1 MSFGDDDH
9 TRLSGVPDP
18 PKPLSNSEQA
28 TMLSPLSGS
37 GSVPNQRPELV
48 DGQPFGP
55 YRIVRLL
62 GRGGMGEVY
71 EAEHLDTGRRVA
83 LKLLRGQI
91 DRFED
96 RERFLREGQM
106 AASVSDPHTVYVFG
120 SEEIDGVSAI
130 SMQLV
135 PGGTLK
141 DRVTE
146 QGPQPVPDAV
156 GAVIDIISGLDAAL
170 AAGILHR
177 DIKPSNCFIDSDGS
191 IKVGDFGLSI
201 PASGRSAD
209 RTFMGT
215 PQFASPEQL
224 RGDALDV
231 RSDIYSVG
239 ATLYYLLTGTAPF
252 DGTDFTT
259 LIDRV
264 KHEPPPM
271 VHKIRSGVPA
281 ALGTLIARCLAKD
294 PAHRPASYQDLARA
308 LRPFS
313 LSGSPARLDVR
324 LLAGAVDYLLIAIP
338 AGILNT
344 SFGPAAVRRGN
355 TSVDLDPWSFVV
367 GVLYFAL
374 CEGVW
379 SRTLGKRLLGLRVL
393 SRTGALSWGQ
403 AAGRAFIYYVPGLL
417 MLIPTLVMGARPFA
431 EYLVTHP
438 GMTSSAAVAQAVLT
452 LVLFSTMRRKNGY
465 GAVHDLLTKTRVVQN
480 VSRELR
486 RRDAG
491 ETVGLIP
498 DAATP
503 DSTQRRFGHFI
514 VGRELAVV
522 GRARLFEG
530 LDPVLRRAVW
540 LVEWPNDAP
549 ETPRARRDVSRV
561 GRLHWLAGRR
571 APGDNWDAFE
581 APQGAPMPAEDA
593 GTAWPVVHGWLNDL
607 ATELAAAEHDGTTP
621 PLGRD
626 RVWIRPDGR
635 AVLLDWPA
643 PGTGTPAEP
652 ATAQQLLAAVGQCA
666 SSPPASAVAMLDRW
680 GKKRAVPV
688 AELIGDLSAVSASS
702 GTVTRA
708 RRAGPLVL
716 AAAPMM
722 LMLVIA
728 LIANRIYV
736 PAPHD
741 RFVTNMLLEELTD
754 EREPARQNA
763 LKVYLAGALRHEL
776 LAADAPWRSVD
787 ADDPDDKDAIALRRL
802 AAATAALTP
811 SQAEVAEA
819 ATMLKPALQR
829 AEERFAKQD
838 NPTTVFIAL
847 LLVGAGM
854 SFGAGLVSVLVRPS
868 GFVLSSLGLA
878 VITRRGR
885 EVGRMRAVVRLLV
898 AWSLLLIYGALLAW
912 PVTRPV
918 VFSIAVASLAA
929 APTIIGFVWSLLHPT
944 RGPHDMIVGT
954 SIGSR

>member
-1 MSFGDDDH
+1 
-9 TRLSGVPDP
+9 
-18 PKPLSNSEQA
+18 
-28 TMLSPLSGS
+28 MLSPLSGS
-37 GSVPNQRPELV
+37 GSVPSEQPGLV

-71 EAEHLDTGRRVA
+71 EAEHLDTGRLIA
-83 LKLLRGQI
+83 LKLLRGRI
-91 DRFED
+91 DSFED

-120 SEEIDGVSAI
+120 SEEIDGMSAI

-146 QGPQPVPDAV
+146 QGPQPVSEAV
-156 GAVIDIISGLDAAL
+156 SAVLDIISGLDAAL

-191 IKVGDFGLSI
+191 VKVGDFGLSI
-201 PASGRSAD
+201 PSTGRSAD

-231 RSDIYSVG
+231 RSDIYAVG
-239 ATLYYLLTGTAPF
+239 ATLYYLLTGAPPF
-252 DGTDFTT
+252 EGKDFTV

-271 VHKIRSGVPA
+271 LHKVRSGVPA

-294 PAHRPASYQDLARA
+294 PADRPASYQDLARA

-313 LSGSPARLDVR
+313 LSGAPARLDVR
-324 LLAGAVDYLLIAIP
+324 LLAGVVDYLLIAIP

-344 SFGPAAVRRGN
+344 SFGPPAVRRGS
-355 TSVDLDPWSFVV
+355 TSVDLDPWTVVV
-367 GVLYFAL
+367 GVLYFVL
-374 CEGVW
+374 CEGLW

-393 SRTGALSWGQ
+393 SRTGAVSWRQ
-403 AAGRAFIYYVPGLL
+403 AMARAVIYYAPALL
-417 MLIPTLVMGARPFA
+417 MLAPTLVMGARPFA
-431 EYLVTHP
+431 EYLVANP
-438 GMTSSAAVAQAVLT
+438 GLSASVAFVPVVLT
-452 LVLFSTMRRKNGY
+452 LLLFSTMRRKNGY
-465 GAVHDLLTKTRVVQN
+465 AAVQDILTKTRVVKV

-491 ETVGLIP
+491 ETMGVAP
-498 DAATP
+498 DARTS
-503 DSTQRRFGHFI
+503 DSAQRRLGPFI
-514 VGRELAVV
+514 VGRELAVLEH
-522 GRARLFEG
+522 ARLFDG
-530 LDPVLRRAVW
+530 VDPVLRRPVW
-540 LVEWPNDAP
+540 LVEWSPVELSDEAP

-571 APGDNWDAFE
+571 APGDSWDAFE
-581 APQGAPMPAEDA
+581 APQGARLQA
-593 GTAWPVVHGWLNDL
+593 GDPGPAWPVVHGWLKDL
-607 ATELAAAEHDGTTP
+607 ATELAAAERDGTTP
-621 PLGRD
+621 PLGVD

-643 PGTGTPAEP
+643 PGTGAPAGP
-652 ATAQQLLAAVGQCA
+652 GTAQQLLTAVGHYA

-680 GKKRAVPV
+680 QKKRAVPL
-688 AELIGDLSAVSASS
+688 AELIGDLSVVTAS
-702 GTVTRA
+702 GGAVTRS
-708 RRAGPLVL
+708 RRAWPLVL
-716 AAAPMM
+716 AASPVI

-728 LIANRIYV
+728 AVAIRINV
-736 PAPHD
+736 VLPHD
-741 RFVTNMLLEELTD
+741 RFVADKLLDDLTD
-754 EREPARQNA
+754 EREPARQQA
-763 LKVYLAGALRHEL
+763 LKVYLAGALRPEL
-776 LAADAPWRSVD
+776 MAADAPWRS
-787 ADDPDDKDAIALRRL
+787 ADEDDKDARALRAL
-802 AAATAALTP
+802 ADSAAALTP
-811 SQAEVAEA
+811 SEAEVAEA
-819 ATMLKPALQR
+819 KTKLAPALQR
-829 AEERFAKQD
+829 AERQFLAQD
-838 NPTTVFIAL
+838 NSTTIFVAL

-854 SFGAGLVSVLVRPS
+854 SFFGGLVSVLVRPS
-868 GFVLSSLGLA
+868 GFVLASLGMA
-878 VITRRGR
+878 VVTGRGR
-885 EVGRMRAVVRLLV
+885 EVGRVRAVFRLIL
-898 AWSLLLIYGALLAW
+898 AWLPLLIYGALLAW
-912 PVTRPV
+912 PVTRAA

-929 APTIIGFVWSLLHPT
+929 APTILGFVWALLRPT